1 MSKRILALDLATKTG
16 WARNYGPEPR
26 SGVVKF
32 KGKTRGERF
41 EELIDWL
48 RQFNKVIY
56 MAELTVFETPHM
68 RGGDATR
75 SCVGMVAMIEYFA
88 SLNGLQT
95 DEYRPDAIKRFA
107 TGTAKASKE
116 QMIEAAR
123 KLGYNPKDD
132 NESDA
137 IHLLRLAESQGGGDG
152 HS

>member
-1 MSKRILALDLATKTG
+1 MIKILALDLATKTG

-32 KGKTRGERF
+32 KGKSRGARF
-41 EELIDWL
+41 VELLDWL

-56 MAELTVFETPHM
+56 MADLIVFETPHM
-68 RGGDATR
+68 RGGPATR
-75 SCVGMVAMIEYFA
+75 SCVGFSSMVEYFA
-88 SLNGLQT
+88 ALNGLQV
-95 DEYRPDAIKRFA
+95 DEYCPDAIKRFA

-132 NESDA
+132 NEADA
-137 IHLLRLAESQGGGDG
+137 IHLLRLAESQGGRDE
-152 HS
+152 